1 MNLPSGIRKRRIYRV
16 TLVGLVVNLFL
27 SAGKLVAGIAGRSG
41 AMVADAVHSVSDAAT
56 DLVVIAFARISAKPG
71 DATHAYGHGKFE
83 TLAAIL
89 VALALAAVGGGVL
102 VHAVRAIR
110 DVAHGEVLPR
120 PGVVALVAAVV
131 SIAVKE
137 ALYRYTIR
145 AAREVESASMA
156 ANAWHHRSDALSS
169 LGTLAGIG
177 CAYFLGE
184 RWRIAD
190 PIAALAVAACIF
202 KVVFDLLRA
211 GVDELLERS
220 LPAATEDEIRRI
232 AAGEAEVRSVR
243 LLRTRRL
250 GPAIAVE
257 LHLCVEGAMTVVRS
271 HALSLRLERRLRE
284 RFGPDTLVVV
294 HAEPCEPEAGH
305 GARGMPV
312 CGGCGWNGAT
322 AYPAGCGW
330 RGCGTEFAWATEVR
344 GVVRCADSGAEFGNP
359 AKND

>member
-1 MNLPSGIRKRRIYRV
+1 MNLSSGIRKRRIYRV

-169 LGTLAGIG
+169 AGTTLGIALAF
-177 CAYFLGE
+177 FLGE
-184 RWRIAD
+184 GWRIAD
-190 PIAALAVAACIF
+190 PIAAAAVSLFIF
-202 KVVFDLLRA
+202 KIAFDLARSSL
-211 GVDELLERS
+211 GDLLERS
-220 LPAATEDEIRRI
+220 LPREENDRI
-232 AAGEAEVRSVR
+232 LRIVCNDPRVRSPHR
-243 LLRTRRL
+243 LRTRR
-250 GPAIAVE
+250 I
-257 LHLCVEGAMTVVRS
+257 GANISIEVHIRLDGRMSVDES
-271 HALSLRLERRLRE
+271 HAITKSIEHDLRE
-284 RFGPDTLVVV
+284 RYGAGTISSIHV
-294 HAEPCEPEAGH
+294 EPIK
-305 GARGMPV
+305 R
-312 CGGCGWNGAT
+312 
-322 AYPAGCGW
+322 
-330 RGCGTEFAWATEVR
+330 
-344 GVVRCADSGAEFGNP
+344 D
-359 AKND
+359 

>member
-131 SIAVKE
+131 SIAVK
-137 ALYRYTIR
+137 
-145 AAREVESASMA
+145 
-156 ANAWHHRSDALSS
+156 
-169 LGTLAGIG
+169 
-177 CAYFLGE
+177 
-184 RWRIAD
+184 
-190 PIAALAVAACIF
+190 
-202 KVVFDLLRA
+202 
-211 GVDELLERS
+211 
-220 LPAATEDEIRRI
+220 
-232 AAGEAEVRSVR
+232 
-243 LLRTRRL
+243 
-250 GPAIAVE
+250 
-257 LHLCVEGAMTVVRS
+257 
-271 HALSLRLERRLRE
+271 
-284 RFGPDTLVVV
+284 
-294 HAEPCEPEAGH
+294 
-305 GARGMPV
+305 
-312 CGGCGWNGAT
+312 
-322 AYPAGCGW
+322 
-330 RGCGTEFAWATEVR
+330 
-344 GVVRCADSGAEFGNP
+344 
-359 AKND
+359 